1 MDLGD
6 IYQSNVNKNPIKG
19 EGISSGIPSSRERD
33 PNQIKLEQDVFAK
46 MRAAIPKP
54 PKVDDK
60 PAQVSNVENIGFEQA
75 LKELLNSAESIDDK
89 S

>member
-6 IYQSNVNKNPIKG
+6 IYQSNVNKNSIKTG
-19 EGISSGIPSSRERD
+19 GISSGIPSSRERD
-33 PNQIKLEQDVFAK
+33 PNQIKLEQSVFTK

-54 PKVDDK
+54 STVEEK
-60 PAQVSNVENIGFEQA
+60 PAAVSNVENIGVEQA
-75 LKELLNSAESIDDK
+75 MKELLNGTESIDDK

>member
-6 IYQSNVNKNPIKG
+6 IYQNNINK
-19 EGISSGIPSSRERD
+19 SSIGSGGMSGGMPSSRERD

-46 MRAAIPKP
+46 MRDALPKKSVQP
-54 PKVDDK
+54 VKLSTNNDIQPVD
-60 PAQVSNVENIGFEQA
+60 VEQA
-75 LKELLNSAESIDDK
+75 IKELLDSAESIDDK

>member
-6 IYQSNVNKNPIKG
+6 IYQNNVNKNPIKG

-33 PNQIKLEQDVFAK
+33 PNQVKLEQDVFAK

-54 PKVDDK
+54 AMADDK
-60 PAQVSNVENIGFEQA
+60 PEPELKIDNVGLEQA
-75 LKELLNSAESIDDK
+75 LKELLNSTESIDDK

>member
-33 PNQIKLEQDVFAK
+33 PNQVKLEQNVFAK

-54 PKVDDK
+54 PTVDNK
-60 PAQVSNVENIGFEQA
+60 PVQKTNVENIGLEQA
-75 LKELLNSAESIDDK
+75 LKELLDSTESIDDK